1 MKKKQKFEDFFVKKL
16 MNFNINFRRRKRRR
30 KKRRKKN
37 GIVIELI

>member
-30 KKRRKKN
+30 KKN